1 MSDSAKKL
9 SAQQRLS
16 SLFDDGVFY
25 ELDAVT
31 GKEDGAIAGY
41 GSVGG
46 ASVYAFCQDSAVNN
60 GVLDKRAVRKLE
72 KVYDMAAKTGCP
84 VVTMYDSMGV
94 NVSDA
99 FGSLENASVLTGRIA
114 QLSGVVPQI
123 SVVLGNCGGFYALA
137 AAMSDVCVMSADA
150 SLYLTSAFN
159 DKANGGEVAGVGSA
173 EYAAKAGAAAVV
185 CDDEASA
192 IAKAADIVKLL
203 PLNNLAP
210 LPVFDFEAPAVAGV
224 SVENFADVDTSVE
237 LFAGIAG
244 NVKTVLATVGGAPS
258 GIIEINGELCAKG
271 TAKAAK
277 LVQLCDSFNLPV
289 IVLMDCEGFVASAAN
304 DVAGGIVNAAKLAH
318 VMASATTAKIT
329 VVKGSAVGTAFALL
343 AGKGAGADVAF
354 AVPAASVSALN
365 AKASVDVLW
374 RDRIETPADIDKLA
388 KEFRAT
394 DASAASAAEAGLVDA
409 VVADSEVRN
418 SVISAIDMLASKR
431 VSTLSKKHGNMPF

>member
-25 ELDAVT
+25 ELDAVS
-31 GKEDGAIAGY
+31 GREDGAIAGY

-46 ASVYAFCQDSAVNN
+46 ASVYAFCQDSSVDN
-60 GVLDKRAVRKLE
+60 GVLDKRAIRKLE
-72 KVYDMAAKTGCP
+72 KAYDMAAKTGCP
-84 VVTMYDSMGV
+84 VVTIYDSLGV

-99 FGSLENASVLTGRIA
+99 FGSLENASLLTGKIA

-123 SVVLGNCGGFYALA
+123 SVVVGNCGGFYALA
-137 AAMSDVCVMSADA
+137 ATMSDICVMSADA
-150 SLYLTSAFN
+150 NLYLTSAFN
-159 DKANGGEVAGVGSA
+159 DNSEVSGVGSA

-185 CDDEASA
+185 CEDEASA

-210 LPVFDFEAPAVAGV
+210 LPVFDFEAPAASGV
-224 SVENFADVDTSVE
+224 SFESIADVDTVVE
-237 LFAGIAG
+237 LFAGVAE
-244 NVKTVLATVGGAPS
+244 NVNTVLATIGGTPC
-258 GIIEINGELCAKG
+258 GILDINGEICSKG
-271 TAKAAK
+271 SAKAAK

-289 IVLMDCEGFVASAAN
+289 VVLMDCTGFVNSAAN

-329 VVKGSAVGTAFALL
+329 VIKGSAVGSAFAVL
-343 AGKGAGADVAF
+343 AGKGAGADVTL
-354 AVPAASVSALN
+354 AVASASVSALN
-365 AKASVDVLW
+365 ARASVDILW
-374 RDRIETPADIDKLA
+374 RDRITTPADIDKLA
-388 KEFRAT
+388 KEFCAT
-394 DASAASAAEAGLVDA
+394 NASASAAAEAGLVDV
-409 VVADSEVRN
+409 VVADSDVRG
-418 SVISAIDMLASKR
+418 SIITAIDMLASKR